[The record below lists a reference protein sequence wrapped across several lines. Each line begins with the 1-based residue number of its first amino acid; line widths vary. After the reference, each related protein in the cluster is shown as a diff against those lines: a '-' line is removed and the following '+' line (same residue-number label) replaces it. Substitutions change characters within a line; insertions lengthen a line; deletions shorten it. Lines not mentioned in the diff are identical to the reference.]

1 VCSELDSCAET
12 LLGLANVVVTDLQ
25 IEPGE
30 LRVTIRSGTAEA
42 DCPACGA
49 SSARVHGRYS
59 RSLTD
64 LPSTGRRTVLVMR
77 ARRFVCANFECPK
90 RTFAEQ
96 IPGVTRRHGRWS
108 ERLRSVLEKIGL
120 ALAGRA
126 GARMCGVI
134 GVRASRSTL
143 LRLVC
148 ALPDPSPPAPVAV
161 GIDDYALRKGHVYG
175 TVVIDA
181 ETHRPLDLLPDR
193 EAKTVAAWL
202 SRHPTIEVVC
212 RDRGPSYIDG
222 ATTGAPQAI
231 QVADRWHLWHNLI
244 QTVERCVSGHTACI
258 RTATADTPAGA
269 DTPATDIGDEQPDTP
284 WPTGHRFADRV
295 RATHAAVHELL
306 ATGHSQRAIARQ
318 LRMGGKTVARYAR
331 AATPEALFTGQWQNR
346 RSKLDDYKPYLH
358 QRWTSGFTNVWA
370 LWKEITTQGYTGGY
384 GAVSAYIRPMRTTPQ
399 PVGTRPP
406 SARAVAGWIA
416 TRPDNLAEEHR
427 VLLTSVLAH
436 CPELDALARHVR
448 SFADMLVRLQ
458 GERLP
463 QWITDIQADDLPRL
477 HNFAAGLLRD
487 LPAVTAGLTLP
498 WNSGAVEGHVNRIK
512 MLKRQMF
519 GRAGFHLLRKRT
531 LLA

>member
-1 VCSELDSCAET
+1 MCD
-12 LLGLANVVVTDLQ
+12 
-25 IEPGE
+25 
-30 LRVTIRSGTAEA
+30 
-42 DCPACGA
+42 
-49 SSARVHGRYS
+49 
-59 RSLTD
+59 
-64 LPSTGRRTVLVMR
+64 VL
-77 ARRFVCANFECPK
+77 
-90 RTFAEQ
+90 
-96 IPGVTRRHGRWS
+96 
-108 ERLRSVLEKIGL
+108 
-120 ALAGRA
+120 
-126 GARMCGVI
+126 

-175 TVVIDA
+175 TVVIDM

-193 EAKTVAAWL
+193 EAETVAAWL
-202 SRHPTIEVVC
+202 SQHPTIEVVC
-212 RDRGPSYIDG
+212 RDRGPTYIDG

-231 QVADRWHLWHNLI
+231 QVADRWHLWHNLV
-244 QTVERCVSGHTACI
+244 QTVERSVSAHAACI
-258 RTATADTPAGA
+258 RTATAETSTVA
-269 DTPATDIGDEQPDTP
+269 DTPVINTGDEQPGTP
-284 WPTGHRFADRV
+284 WPTGHRFAE
-295 RATHAAVHELL
+295 RARAIHTAVHELL
-306 ATGHSQRAIARQ
+306 AAGHSQRAIARQ
-318 LRMGGKTVARYAR
+318 LGMGGKTVARYAR
-331 AATPEALFTGQWQNR
+331 ATTPETLFTGQWQNR
-346 RSKLDDYKPYLH
+346 PTKLDNYKPYLH

-370 LWKEITTQGYTGGY
+370 LWKEITAQGYTGGY

-406 SARAVAGWIA
+406 SSRRVAGWIA
-416 TRPDNLAEEHR
+416 THPDNLTEQHR
-427 VLLTSVLAH
+427 LQLASVLAH

-448 SFADMLVRLQ
+448 SFADMLIRLQ
-458 GERLP
+458 GERLS
-463 QWITDIQADDLPRL
+463 QWINDIQADDLPRL

>member
-1 VCSELDSCAET
+1 
-12 LLGLANVVVTDLQ
+12 LLGLADVVVTDLQ
-25 IEPGE
+25 IGPGE
-30 LRVTIRSGTAEA
+30 LRVTVRSDAAGA

-49 SSARVHGRYS
+49 WSVRVHGRYS

-64 LPSTGRRTVLVMR
+64 LPATGRRTVLVVR
-77 ARRFVCANFECPK
+77 ARRFVCFTVECSK
-90 RTFAEQ
+90 RTFVEQ
-96 IPGVTRRHGRWS
+96 IPGVTRRYGRWS

-126 GARMCGVI
+126 GARMCDVI
-134 GVRASRSTL
+134 GVQASRSTL

-175 TVVIDA
+175 TVVIDMK
-181 ETHRPLDLLPDR
+181 TRRPLDLLPDR
-193 EAKTVAAWL
+193 EADTVAAWL

-244 QTVERCVSGHTACI
+244 QTVERSVSGHASCI
-258 RTATADTPAGA
+258 RAATTQTPPVVDAPTIDT
-269 DTPATDIGDEQPDTP
+269 GDAQSGTP
-284 WPTGHRFADRV
+284 WLTGHRFADRV

-306 ATGHSQRAIARQ
+306 AGGHSQRAVARQ
-318 LRMGGKTVARYAR
+318 LGMGGKTVARYAR
-331 AATPEALFTGQWQNR
+331 AATPEVLFTGQWQNR
-346 RSKLDDYKPYLH
+346 PTKLDDYKPYLH

-370 LWKEITTQGYTGGY
+370 LWKEITAQGYTGGY

-406 SARAVAGWIA
+406 SARRVAGWIA
-416 TRPDNLAEEHR
+416 THPDNLAEQHR
-427 VLLTSVLAH
+427 PVLTSVLVQ
-436 CPELDALARHVR
+436 CPELDALTRHVR
-448 SFADMLVRLQ
+448 SFADMLVQLQ

-463 QWITDIQADDLPRL
+463 QWINDIHADNLPRL
-477 HNFAAGLLRD
+477 HNFATGLQRD

-498 WNSGAVEGHVNRIK
+498 WNSGAG
-512 MLKRQMF
+512 L
-519 GRAGFHLLRKRT
+519 
-531 LLA
+531 